1 MKLQIYDE
9 FDCWPVSKS
18 VIFNLNIKL
27 ENYRNTL
34 FSRSKNYHLTVK
46 MQAPFIIAFI
56 FSIQFLPAQT
66 ADLDPEKWVVALSKK
81 DRSSY
86 DSLNSLMITLQ
97 KIDSLRAFQFL
108 DELSEK
114 GRSKGDH
121 FQALFNCV
129 KARAIYNKC
138 YYEFNRVGKTPPN
151 IDWIKQQQL
160 NLYSS
165 AIDIAYRSEDEM
177 LVAHVSYTYGSVMTA
192 FGEIGLAVMY
202 SKNGIDLYEKLS
214 YPIRPELY
222 QYLAELLYRVREYNE
237 SIRNGK
243 KAIIAWQSSP
253 NEFKPFTVS
262 SMNTVALG
270 YHRQQVYDSAL
281 IFYNKALDLAKQIKD
296 TVWIGIVSGNMGQ
309 IFYAQGKYDTAYA
322 LLKGDYKAS
331 KAKGYF
337 DNAGNSLQWAARTNL
352 ALGNKV
358 TGLTE
363 VREAFQLLK
372 QWPDANYL
380 RNAYYTATQI
390 FREMGNYDSAF
401 YYNNLWS
408 RINDSLE
415 KVVATSSLAISK
427 AKLNDE
433 TSRYNIQNL
442 NKEKRSQLLLR
453 NILIASI
460 IVLSLVVVLAVN
472 RQRLKEKL
480 KTEKAE
486 QENLRMEQEKLMMQQ
501 EAASAKDQL
510 KMFTENII
518 EKTNLIE
525 KLESQIKGKETTSE
539 QHTIISELSH
549 QTILTEDDWSKFKFL
564 FEKIYPGFFI
574 NLKEKFP
581 DITLAEQRMAS
592 LTRLQLTPKQMA
604 SMLGISVD
612 SVHKTR
618 QRLRQRLRIDPEN
631 SLEEIMINI

>member
-1 MKLQIYDE
+1 
-9 FDCWPVSKS
+9 
-18 VIFNLNIKL
+18 
-27 ENYRNTL
+27 
-34 FSRSKNYHLTVK
+34 
-46 MQAPFIIAFI
+46 MQALFIIAFI

-66 ADLDPEKWVVALSKK
+66 ADLDPEKWAMDLSKK
-81 DRSSY
+81 DHSSY

-97 KIDSLRAFQFL
+97 NVDSLRAFQFL

-138 YYEFNRVGKTPPN
+138 YYEFNRVGKTPAN
-151 IDWIKQQQL
+151 IDWIRQQQL

-165 AIDIAYRSEDEM
+165 AIDIAYRSEDDM

-202 SKNGIDLYEKLS
+202 SKNGIDLFEKLS
-214 YPIRPELY
+214 YPVRPELY
-222 QYLAELLYRVREYNE
+222 QYMAELLYRVREYNE
-237 SIRNGK
+237 SIRYGK
-243 KAIIAWQSSP
+243 KAITAWQTSP
-253 NEFKPFTVS
+253 NEYKPFTVS
-262 SMNTVALG
+262 SINTVALG

-281 IFYNKALDLAKQIKD
+281 IFYNRALELAKQIKD
-296 TVWIGIVSGNMGQ
+296 TVWTGIVSGNMGQ

-322 LLKGDYKAS
+322 LLKGDYNSS

-337 DNAGNSLQWAARTNL
+337 DNAGHSLQWAARTNL
-352 ALGNKV
+352 ALGNKA
-358 TGLTE
+358 TALAE
-363 VREAFQLLK
+363 IREAFQLLK

-380 RNAYYTATQI
+380 RNTYYTATQI

-408 RINDSLE
+408 RVNDSLE
-415 KVVATSSLAISK
+415 RVVATSSLAISK
-427 AKLNDE
+427 AKLSDE

-453 NILIASI
+453 NVIIASI
-460 IVLSLVVVLAVN
+460 VILSFIVVLAVN
-472 RQRLKEKL
+472 RQRLNEKL

-486 QENLRMEQEKLMMQQ
+486 QEKLRMQQEKLLMEQ

-525 KLESQIKGKETTSE
+525 KLESQIKGKEASSE
-539 QHTIISELSH
+539 QHVIITELSQ
-549 QTILTEDDWSKFKFL
+549 QTILTEEDWNKFKSL
-564 FEKIYPGFFI
+564 FEKIYSGFFI

-581 DITLAEQRMAS
+581 DITLAEQRMAA

-618 QRLRQRLRIDPEN
+618 QRLRQRLRIDPES

>member
-1 MKLQIYDE
+1 MAATQRNIFRVIILIGLLAASISSFAQSKD
-9 FDCWPVSKS
+9 FDP
-18 VIFNLNIKL
+18 
-27 ENYRNTL
+27 
-34 FSRSKNYHLTVK
+34 
-46 MQAPFIIAFI
+46 
-56 FSIQFLPAQT
+56 
-66 ADLDPEKWVVALSKK
+66 DKWVAALGKN

-86 DSLNSLMITLQ
+86 DSLASLQIKLQ
-97 KIDSLRAFQFL
+97 AVDSLQAFQFL
-108 DELSEK
+108 DQLAEK

-121 FQALFNCV
+121 FQALFNCL
-129 KARAIYNKC
+129 KASVIYVRS
-138 YYEFNRVGKTPPN
+138 YYDFQRVGKTPAN
-151 IDWIKQQQL
+151 IDSIKQQL
-160 NLYSS
+160 MNLYSS

-177 LVAHVSYTYGSVMTA
+177 LIAYVSYTFGSVITT

-202 SKNGIDLYEKLS
+202 SKNGIDLFEKLS

-222 QYLAELLYRVREYNE
+222 QYLAELLYKVREYNE
-237 SIRNGK
+237 SIHYGK
-243 KAIIAWQSSP
+243 KAVTAWQASP
-253 NEFKPFTVS
+253 KEIKSFTVS

-270 YHRQQVYDSAL
+270 YHRQQYYDSAL
-281 IFYNKALDLAKQIKD
+281 KFYNQALELAKRIKD
-296 TVWIGIVSGNMGQ
+296 TVWTGIVSGNMGQ
-309 IFYAQGKYDTAYA
+309 LFYAQGKYDTAYA
-322 LLKGDYKAS
+322 LLKGDYIAS
-331 KAKGYF
+331 KERGLF
-337 DNAGNSLQWAARTNL
+337 DNAGHSLQWAARTNL
-352 ALGNKV
+352 ALGNKAAA
-358 TGLTE
+358 LAE

-372 QWPDANYL
+372 QWPDAYYL
-380 RNAYYTATQI
+380 RNAYYTTTQI

-453 NILIASI
+453 NIIIASI
-460 IVLSLVVVLAVN
+460 VILSLIIVLAVN
-472 RQRLKEKL
+472 RQRLNEKL
-480 KTEKAE
+480 KTEKAV
-486 QENLRMEQEKLMMQQ
+486 QENLRMEQEKLMMEQ

-510 KMFTENII
+510 KMFTANII

-525 KLESQIKGKETTSE
+525 KLESQIKGKEATTE
-539 QHTIISELSH
+539 QHVIITELSQ
-549 QTILTEDDWSKFKFL
+549 QTILTEQDWNKFKSL

-581 DITLAEQRMAS
+581 DITLAEQRMAA

-618 QRLRQRLRIDPEN
+618 QRLRQRLRINPES

>member
-1 MKLQIYDE
+1 
-9 FDCWPVSKS
+9 
-18 VIFNLNIKL
+18 
-27 ENYRNTL
+27 
-34 FSRSKNYHLTVK
+34 
-46 MQAPFIIAFI
+46 MQALLIIAFI
-56 FSIQFLPAQT
+56 LSIQFLPAQP
-66 ADLDPEKWVVALSKK
+66 ADLDPGKWAVELSKK
-81 DRSSY
+81 DRSVY
-86 DSLNSLMITLQ
+86 DSLNSLTRKLQLADTL
-97 KIDSLRAFQFL
+97 KAFQFL
-108 DELSEK
+108 DELSERGK
-114 GRSKGDH
+114 SKGDQ
-121 FQALFNCV
+121 FKALYNCL
-129 KARAIYNKC
+129 KARVIYYKDYQE
-138 YYEFNRVGKTPPN
+138 YYRVGKTPPN
-151 IDWIKQQQL
+151 VDQIKEQL
-160 NLYSS
+160 MRLYSS
-165 AIDIAYRSEDEM
+165 AIDIAYRSEDDM
-177 LVAHVSYTYGSVMTA
+177 LVAYVSYGYAGVIIL
-192 FGEIGLAVMY
+192 FGEVGLSVMY
-202 SKNGIDLYEKLS
+202 SKNGTDLYEKIS
-214 YPIRPELY
+214 YPVESQQY
-222 QYLAELLYRVREYNE
+222 QFLAELLYRVREYNE
-237 SIRNGK
+237 SIRYGK

-253 NEFKPFTVS
+253 NEFKPFTVNC
-262 SMNTVALG
+262 MNTVALG

-281 IFYNKALDLAKQIKD
+281 IFYNRALDLAKQIKD
-296 TVWIGIVSGNMGQ
+296 TVWIGIVSGNIGQ
-309 IFYAQGKYDTAYA
+309 IFYAQGKYDAAYA
-322 LLKGDYKAS
+322 LLKGDYNAS
-331 KAKGYF
+331 KVKGYF

-352 ALGNKV
+352 ALGNKAAA
-358 TGLTE
+358 LAE

-380 RNAYYTATQI
+380 RNSYYTATQI

-460 IVLSLVVVLAVN
+460 IVLSFIIVLAVN

-510 KMFTENII
+510 KMFTQNII
-518 EKTNLIE
+518 EKTTLIE
-525 KLESQIKGKETTSE
+525 KLESQIKGKEVTSE

-549 QTILTEDDWSKFKFL
+549 QTILTEEHWSKFKSL

-581 DITLAEQRMAS
+581 DITLAEQRMAA

>member
-1 MKLQIYDE
+1 MRL
-9 FDCWPVSKS
+9 
-18 VIFNLNIKL
+18 
-27 ENYRNTL
+27 
-34 FSRSKNYHLTVK
+34 H
-46 MQAPFIIAFI
+46 
-56 FSIQFLPAQT
+56 
-66 ADLDPEKWVVALSKK
+66 
-81 DRSSY
+81 
-86 DSLNSLMITLQ
+86 
-97 KIDSLRAFQFL
+97 
-108 DELSEK
+108 
-114 GRSKGDH
+114 
-121 FQALFNCV
+121 
-129 KARAIYNKC
+129 
-138 YYEFNRVGKTPPN
+138 
-151 IDWIKQQQL
+151 
-160 NLYSS
+160 SS
-165 AIDIAYRSEDEM
+165 AIDIAYREEDDM
-177 LVAHVSYTYGSVMTA
+177 LVAYVSYSYGSVIIL
-192 FGEIGLAVMY
+192 FGEVGLSVMY
-202 SKNGIDLYEKLS
+202 AKNGIDLFEKLA
-214 YPIRPELY
+214 YEVLPAQY
-222 QYLAELLYRVREYNE
+222 QFLAELLYRVREYNE
-237 SIRNGK
+237 SIRYGK
-243 KAIIAWQSSP
+243 KAIKAWQNSP

-262 SMNTVALG
+262 SINTVALG
-270 YHRQQVYDSAL
+270 YHRQLVYDSAL
-281 IFYNKALDLAKQIKD
+281 IFYNRALDLAKQIKD
-296 TVWIGIVSGNMGQ
+296 TVWIGIVSGNIGQ

-322 LLKGDYKAS
+322 LLKGDYNAS
-331 KAKGYF
+331 KAKGLF

-352 ALGNKV
+352 ALGNKA
-358 TGLTE
+358 TALAE

-380 RNAYYTATQI
+380 RNAYYTSTQI

-460 IVLSLVVVLAVN
+460 IVLSFIVVLAVN

-486 QENLRMEQEKLMMQQ
+486 QEKLRMEQEKLMMEQ

-525 KLESQIKGKETTSE
+525 KLESQIKGKEVTSE

-549 QTILTEDDWSKFKFL
+549 QTILTEEDWTKFKSL

-581 DITLAEQRMAS
+581 DITLAEQRMAA

-618 QRLRQRLRIDPEN
+618 QRLRQRLRIDSES
-631 SLEEIMINI
+631 SLEEIMITI

>member
-1 MKLQIYDE
+1 MKMRT
-9 FDCWPVSKS
+9 
-18 VIFNLNIKL
+18 IF
-27 ENYRNTL
+27 T
-34 FSRSKNYHLTVK
+34 
-46 MQAPFIIAFI
+46 IAFI
-56 FSIQFLPAQT
+56 FSINFLAAQT
-66 ADLDPEKWVVALSKK
+66 EGLDPEKWVNDLSKK

-86 DSLNSLMITLQ
+86 DSLISLIRKLQ
-97 KIDSLRAFQFL
+97 VVDSLQAFQFL
-108 DELSEK
+108 DQVAEK
-114 GRSKGDH
+114 GGSKGDH
-121 FQALFNCV
+121 FQALFNCL
-129 KARAIYNKC
+129 KASIIYNIC
-138 YYEFNRVGKTPPN
+138 YYDFQRVGKTPAN
-151 IDWIKQQQL
+151 IDWIKQQIM

-177 LVAHVSYTYGSVMTA
+177 LVAYVSYTYGSVSA
-192 FGEIGLAVMY
+192 SFGEIGRSVMY
-202 SKNGIDLYEKLS
+202 SKNGIDLFEKIS
-214 YPIRPELY
+214 YPIEPQQY

-237 SIRNGK
+237 SIHYGK
-243 KAIIAWQSSP
+243 KAITGWQTSP
-253 NEFKPFTVS
+253 KEIKSFTVS

-281 IFYNKALDLAKQIKD
+281 IFYNQALELVKKIKD
-296 TVWIGIVSGNMGQ
+296 TVWTGIVSGNMGQ

-322 LLKGDYKAS
+322 LLKGDYNAS

-337 DNAGNSLQWAARTNL
+337 DNAGHSLQWAARTNL
-352 ALGNKV
+352 ALGNKA
-358 TGLTE
+358 TALAE

-380 RNAYYTATQI
+380 RNSYYTASQI
-390 FREMGNYDSAF
+390 FRELGNYDSAF

-433 TSRYNIQNL
+433 TSRYNIQTL

-453 NILIASI
+453 NIIIASI
-460 IVLSLVVVLAVN
+460 VILSLIVVLAVN
-472 RQRLKEKL
+472 RQRLNEKL

-486 QENLRMEQEKLMMQQ
+486 QEKLRMEQEKLMMEQ

-525 KLESQIKGKETTSE
+525 KLESQIKGKEATSE

-549 QTILTEDDWSKFKFL
+549 QTILTEDDWNKFKSL

-581 DITLAEQRMAS
+581 DITLAEQRMAA

-618 QRLRQRLRIDPEN
+618 QRLRQRLRINPES

>member
-1 MKLQIYDE
+1 M
-9 FDCWPVSKS
+9 
-18 VIFNLNIKL
+18 
-27 ENYRNTL
+27 
-34 FSRSKNYHLTVK
+34 K
-46 MQAPFIIAFI
+46 MQALFIIAFVL
-56 FSIQFLPAQT
+56 SIQFLPAQT
-66 ADLDPEKWVVALSKK
+66 TDLDPGKWAVELSKK
-81 DRSSY
+81 DRSVY
-86 DSLNSLMITLQ
+86 DSLNSLTRKLQ
-97 KIDSLRAFQFL
+97 KGDTLKAFQFL
-108 DELSEK
+108 DELSERGK
-114 GRSKGDH
+114 SKGDQ
-121 FQALFNCV
+121 FKALYNCL
-129 KARAIYNKC
+129 KARVIYYKDYQE
-138 YYEFNRVGKTPPN
+138 YYRVGKTPPN
-151 IDWIKQQQL
+151 VDQIKEQL
-160 NLYSS
+160 MRLYSS
-165 AIDIAYRSEDEM
+165 AIDIAYRSEDDM
-177 LVAHVSYTYGSVMTA
+177 LVAYVSYGYASVIILFGEVGLSVMYA
-192 FGEIGLAVMY
+192 
-202 SKNGIDLYEKLS
+202 KNGTDLYEKIS
-214 YPIRPELY
+214 YPVESQQY
-222 QYLAELLYRVREYNE
+222 QFLAELLYRVREYNE
-237 SIRNGK
+237 SIRYGK

-253 NEFKPFTVS
+253 KEFKPFTVS

-281 IFYNKALDLAKQIKD
+281 IFYSRALELAKQIKD
-296 TVWIGIVSGNMGQ
+296 TVWTGIVSGNIGQ

-322 LLKGDYKAS
+322 LLKGDYNAS
-331 KAKGYF
+331 KAKALF

-352 ALGNKV
+352 ALGNKAAA
-358 TGLTE
+358 LAE

-380 RNAYYTATQI
+380 RNSYYTATQI

-433 TSRYNIQNL
+433 TSRYNIQYL

-460 IVLSLVVVLAVN
+460 IVLSFIIVLAVN

-486 QENLRMEQEKLMMQQ
+486 LENLRMEQEKLMMQQ

-510 KMFTENII
+510 MMFTQNII
-518 EKTNLIE
+518 EKTTLIE
-525 KLESQIKGKETTSE
+525 KLESQIKGKEVTSE

-549 QTILTEDDWSKFKFL
+549 QTILTEEDWSKFKSL

-581 DITLAEQRMAS
+581 DITLAEQRMAA

>member
-1 MKLQIYDE
+1 
-9 FDCWPVSKS
+9 
-18 VIFNLNIKL
+18 
-27 ENYRNTL
+27 
-34 FSRSKNYHLTVK
+34 
-46 MQAPFIIAFI
+46 MQAFFIVAFI
-56 FSIQFLPAQT
+56 LSIQFLPAQP
-66 ADLDPEKWVVALSKK
+66 ADLDPEKWAVELSKK
-81 DRSSY
+81 DLSSY
-86 DSLNSLMITLQ
+86 DSLFSLTVRLE
-97 KIDSLRAFQFL
+97 KVDSIKTFQFL
-108 DELSEK
+108 DELAEK

-121 FQALFNCV
+121 FKALFNCL
-129 KARAIYNKC
+129 KARIIYNEC
-138 YYEFNRVGKTPPN
+138 YYEFYRVGKTPIN
-151 IDWIKQQQL
+151 VDSIKREL
-160 NLYSS
+160 MKLCSS
-165 AIDIAYRSEDEM
+165 AIDIAYRSEDDM
-177 LVAHVSYTYGSVMTA
+177 LVAYVSYTYAIVIIS
-192 FGEIGLAVMY
+192 FGEIGLTVMY
-202 SKNGIDLYEKLS
+202 AKNGIDLFEKLS
-214 YPIRPELY
+214 YPVIPQQY
-222 QYLAELLYRVREYNE
+222 QFLAELLYRVREYNE
-237 SIRNGK
+237 SIHYGK
-243 KAIIAWQSSP
+243 KAIIAWQKSP
-253 NEFKPFTVS
+253 NEYKPFTVS

-281 IFYNKALDLAKQIKD
+281 IFYNRALELAKQIKD
-296 TVWIGIVSGNMGQ
+296 TVWTGIVSGNIGQ
-309 IFYAQGKYDTAYA
+309 IFYAQGKYDTAYS
-322 LLKGDYKAS
+322 LLKGDYNAS
-331 KAKGYF
+331 KAKGLF

-352 ALGNKV
+352 ALGNKA
-358 TGLTE
+358 TALAE

-380 RNAYYTATQI
+380 RNTYYTATQI

-427 AKLNDE
+427 ARLNDE

-453 NILIASI
+453 NIIIASI
-460 IVLSLVVVLAVN
+460 VILSLIVVLTVN
-472 RQRLKEKL
+472 RQRLNEKL
-480 KTEKAE
+480 KTGKAE
-486 QENLRMEQEKLMMQQ
+486 QEKLRMQQEKLLMEQ

-510 KMFTENII
+510 KMFTQNII

-525 KLESQIKGKETTSE
+525 KLESQIKGKEVTSE

-549 QTILTEDDWSKFKFL
+549 QTILTEEDWSKFKSL

-581 DITLAEQRMAS
+581 DITLAELRMAA

-631 SLEEIMINI
+631 SLEEIMISI

>member
-1 MKLQIYDE
+1 
-9 FDCWPVSKS
+9 
-18 VIFNLNIKL
+18 
-27 ENYRNTL
+27 
-34 FSRSKNYHLTVK
+34 VK
-46 MQAPFIIAFI
+46 RQAVFIIAFI
-56 FSIQFLPAQT
+56 LSIQFLPAQP
-66 ADLDPEKWVVALSKK
+66 ADLDPEKWARELSKK

-86 DSLNSLMITLQ
+86 DSLPRLTTILQ
-97 KIDSLRAFQFL
+97 KVDSIRAFQFL
-108 DELSEK
+108 DELAEK
-114 GRSKGDH
+114 GQSKGDH
-121 FQALFNCV
+121 FKALYNCL
-129 KARAIYNKC
+129 KARVIYYKC
-138 YYEFNRVGKTPPN
+138 YYEFSRFGKTPGN
-151 IDWIKQQQL
+151 IDWIKQQL
-160 NLYSS
+160 TKLYSS
-165 AIDIAYRSEDEM
+165 AIDIAYRSEDDL
-177 LVAHVSYTYGSVMTA
+177 LVAYASFTYASVISLFGEVGISVMYA
-192 FGEIGLAVMY
+192 
-202 SKNGIDLYEKLS
+202 KNGIDLFEKIS
-214 YPIRPELY
+214 YPIGPAQY
-222 QYLAELLYRVREYNE
+222 QFLAEQLYKVREYNE
-237 SIRNGK
+237 SIRYGK
-243 KAIIAWQSSP
+243 KAITTWQSFD
-253 NEFKPFTVS
+253 NEYKPFTVS

-281 IFYNKALDLAKQIKD
+281 NFYNRALELAKQIKD
-296 TVWIGIVSGNMGQ
+296 TVWTGIVSGNIGQ

-322 LLKGDYKAS
+322 LLKGDYNAS
-331 KAKGYF
+331 KAKRYF

-352 ALGNKV
+352 ALGNKEKA
-358 TGLTE
+358 LAE

-380 RNAYYTATQI
+380 RNAYYTSTQI

-401 YYNNLWS
+401 YYNSLWS

-453 NILIASI
+453 NIIIVSI
-460 IVLSLVVVLAVN
+460 IILSLVVVLAVN

-486 QENLRMEQEKLMMQQ
+486 QEKLRIEQEKLLMEQ
-501 EAASAKDQL
+501 EVASAKDQL
-510 KMFTENII
+510 KMFTQNII
-518 EKTNLIE
+518 EKTTLIE
-525 KLESQIKGKETTSE
+525 KLESQIKGKEVTSE

-549 QTILTEDDWSKFKFL
+549 QTILTEEDWSKFKSL

-581 DITLAEQRMAS
+581 DITLAEQRMAA